1 MKEKG
6 CVVSVKDD
14 AAIVAMPMSKE
25 CESCGACLISSEGKE
40 VVLLARN
47 EAEAAEGDMVEVE
60 IAAGR
65 VVAAAF
71 IIYVIPLL
79 MTIVGFLLGNN
90 IAEGDPNSQLPIVF
104 AVLFLVGSFVGVW
117 LYDMRL
123 RRVER
128 REAVVTRILAQDETE
143 AGGRISRVKLGG

>member
-25 CESCGACLISSEGKE
+25 CESCGACLLSSEGKE

-47 EAEAAEGDMVEVE
+47 EARAAEGDMVEVE

-79 MTIVGFLLGNN
+79 MTIVGFLLGHRVVG
-90 IAEGDPNSQLPIVF
+90 GDPNSQLPIVL
-104 AVLFLVGSFVGVW
+104 AVIFLVGSFVGVW

-128 REAVVTRILAQDETE
+128 REAVVRRVLPPDEAE